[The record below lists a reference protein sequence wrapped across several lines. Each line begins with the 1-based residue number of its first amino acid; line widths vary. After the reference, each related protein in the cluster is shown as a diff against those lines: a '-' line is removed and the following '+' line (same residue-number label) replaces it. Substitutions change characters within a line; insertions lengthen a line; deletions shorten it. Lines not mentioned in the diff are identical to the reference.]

1 MLINRYRPTF
11 SLSPTF
17 LFPLPLLQ
25 KIKQRGKRMLVL
37 FFWLLLVVQLHLA
50 ASFYPASARQRGSLI
65 LTSAKSAVV
74 SEDPYGDMLNLER
87 EAPADAKDTLYAAV
101 SITSEGGESVFAAN
115 ATVVPP
121 SKASTSLLR
130 VGQKKWEHWD
140 AWMER
145 EFGDMDAELEEKDKW
160 MLELRDIVEQKRGA
174 FQKRKEGKLS
184 TL

>member
-1 MLINRYRPTF
+1 MVVVMLF
-11 SLSPTF
+11 CV
-17 LFPLPLLQ
+17 LLA
-25 KIKQRGKRMLVL
+25 LA
-37 FFWLLLVVQLHLA
+37 QLHLA
-50 ASFYPASARQRGSLI
+50 ASFYPAGARQRSCSQLYRGS
-65 LTSAKSAVV
+65 KSAVV
-74 SEDPYGDMLNLER
+74 AVEDPYGDMLNLER

-101 SITSEGGESVFAAN
+101 SINSAGDAVFAAN
-115 ATVVPP
+115 ASAVPT

-174 FQKRKEGKLS
+174 FSRSMENRKLALKL
-184 TL
+184 